1 MNSLMSLWIVKWM
14 EINTKHAQF
23 IFPEEISIEAQKA
36 ANLIEHLYSIETKTL
51 ETKPKKVS
59 IILYNQS
66 TTSNGFAALRPR
78 RSVWFSTP
86 SQYASSLGTDDW
98 FYTLG
103 THEFRHIV
111 LLFSLRKYSMK
122 IFKGTTRDDLDD
134 RYADSKI
141 GKTAIVTKAIT
152 PNMPGEIKVMGSF
165 WRAIS
170 DINIEEGQSVLIRS
184 QESEDGLTFKVKLL

>member
-1 MNSLMSLWIVKWM
+1 MTLSPSLIWFLVGVAFLIAELFLPGFILIFFTTGCWTVALIVWLTDIELSLQIL
-14 EINTKHAQF
+14 
-23 IFPEEISIEAQKA
+23 IF
-36 ANLIEHLYSIETKTL
+36 T
-51 ETKPKKVS
+51 V
-59 IILYNQS
+59 
-66 TTSNGFAALRPR
+66 
-78 RSVWFSTP
+78 
-86 SQYASSLGTDDW
+86 SSL
-98 FYTLG
+98 F
-103 THEFRHIV
+103 
-111 LLFSLRKYSMK
+111 LLFALRKYSMK

-170 DINIEEGQSVLIRS
+170 DINIEEGQSVLITS